1 MTLDAYSLDATVV
14 VKEAL
19 LPILSWNDDYGAPR
33 PPLFRLQ
40 GRGREAS
47 SKGEEQEDSPFF
59 PSMT

>member
-47 SKGEEQEDSPFF
+47 SKGEE
-59 PSMT
+59 